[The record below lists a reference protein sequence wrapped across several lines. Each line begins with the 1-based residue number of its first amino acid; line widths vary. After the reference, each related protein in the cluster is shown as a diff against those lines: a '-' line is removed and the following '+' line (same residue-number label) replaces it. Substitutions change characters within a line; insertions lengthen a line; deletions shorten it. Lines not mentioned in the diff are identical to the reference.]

1 VRVRRRV
8 EFDFR
13 KQLKM
18 QLTSAEMWLVLTVG
32 GLASLVSLIL
42 LLRRFYHNYKKRK
55 IVVS

>member
-1 VRVRRRV
+1 
-8 EFDFR
+8 
-13 KQLKM
+13 M